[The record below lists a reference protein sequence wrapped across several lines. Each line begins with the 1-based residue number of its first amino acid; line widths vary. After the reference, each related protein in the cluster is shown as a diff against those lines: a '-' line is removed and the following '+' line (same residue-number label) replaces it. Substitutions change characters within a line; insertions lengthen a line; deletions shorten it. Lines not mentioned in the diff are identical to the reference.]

1 MHREDHECRID
12 AGPCGNFRDQI
23 GKGKE
28 RRIAGAHDDA
38 AGGNDSD
45 HDQCQSGSTEACI
58 LCAFDE
64 CIDGTG
70 GGESLGEEFTGN
82 DDRYYIGQ
90 LAAHAVKENLQL
102 FADQLGLARTDELG
116 EHADGRADE
125 HGHDDVHFNGGN
137 AQRGEYEDERQRD
150 DRQNGENFR
159 RMAGHRLLFCH
170 IFRMNSDVLG
180 AHGTDHMAVSLIHD
194 LLCEIMNNGHN
205 GNDEAC
211 DRNLVGMPVHDR
223 IQAADFRGKD
233 RAGVRR
239 APVKAER
246 GGNGGGGCN
255 TGYAECHED
264 REHGHHEEHGQTGG
278 TVDGQTEEHAQY
290 PAGAH
295 DDIGRF
301 QFQKRGDGEIDQ
313 CIAGADLVHEAGKSA
328 DGHDIEPEAGHAVG
342 KEGADELKQ
351 IKSHKSG
358 AFAFRQ
364 NGTVSHDDRTGQ
376 QDAAGHEEYG
386 LRLVALDDEPAG
398 PYRDESCKNQIQD
411 IPPVLLRPSGQFR
424 PGEKRISALRETQTR
439 KKKRSKTAGVWLRN
453 TPSFTHF
460 ILQ

>member
-12 AGPCGNFRDQI
+12 AGPCGNFRNQI

-28 RRIAGAHDDA
+28 GRIAGAHDDA

-64 CIDGTG
+64 RIDGTG
-70 GGESLGEEFTGN
+70 GGEALGEEFTGN

-90 LAAHAVKENLQL
+90 LAAHAVKEDLQL

-116 EHADGRADE
+116 EHTDGRADE
-125 HGHDDVHFNGGN
+125 HGHDDVHFDGGN
-137 AQRGEYEDERQRD
+137 AQRGEYEDKCQRND
-150 DRQNGENFR
+150 WENGKNFR
-159 RMAGHRLLFCH
+159 RMTGHRFFFRS
-170 IFRMNSDVLG
+170 IFRMNGDILG
-180 AHGTDHMAVSLIHD
+180 AHGTNDMAVSLIHD
-194 LLCEIMNNGHN
+194 FLCEIV
-205 GNDEAC
+205 NDSDDGDDKAG
-211 DRNLVGMPVHDR
+211 DRNLVGVPVYDR

-233 RAGVRR
+233 RAGIRR

-246 GGNGGGGCN
+246 GGNGGCGGDA
-255 TGYAECHED
+255 GYTECHED
-264 REHGHHEEHGQTGG
+264 REHGHHEKHGQTGG
-278 TVDGQTEEHAQY
+278 TVDGQTEEHAQN

-295 DDIGRF
+295 DDVRRF
-301 QFQKRGDGEIDQ
+301 QFQERGDGEIDQ
-313 CIAGADLVHEAGKSA
+313 RIAGADLVHEAGESS
-328 DGHDIEPEAGHAVG
+328 DGHDVEPEAGHAVG
-342 KEGADELKQ
+342 KKRTDEFKQ
-351 IKSHKSG
+351 IKPHKSG

-411 IPPVLLRPSGQFR
+411 IPPVLLRPSRQFR

-439 KKKRSKTAGVWLRN
+439 KKKRSKTAGAWLRN